1 MNVMVPAAER
11 LYADPTTSMQVVP
24 EALHRGGVA
33 SGARSGASS
42 ACSGRMDLD
51 WVPDQEAPVVPRL
64 QRRLCRSCPLR
75 LTCLTRALQTQSVG
89 YWAGTTTADR
99 KALAGAGDLQ
109 LVDLD
114 ARQDELARTL
124 AAAAAAERAQALH
137 PAGEGRLRWYRR
149 GCRCSECRSANT
161 SLRAAERARTSSR
174 EKVAA

>member
-1 MNVMVPAAER
+1 MTVMVPAVER

-42 ACSGRMDLD
+42 ACSGRVDLD

-75 LTCLTRALQTQSVG
+75 STCLTLALQTGSVG

-99 KALAGAGDLQ
+99 RALAGRDDLR

-124 AAAAAAERAQALH
+124 AAAAATERAQALH
-137 PAGEGRLRWYRR
+137 PAGAGHVRWYRR

-161 SLRAAERARTSSR
+161 ALRAAERARAASR
-174 EKVAA
+174 ALVAA